1 MNGLEN
7 AKPGDVFKLG
17 DYVCVVTK
25 NPLRYKIIWADG
37 SAGFYN
43 LGDPFFTNHQWTR
56 LIPERTLTKLQPGDV
71 IPKWVRYLVRSKGL
85 GTVDSRSCGV
95 TFTVPDDKF
104 NDYFLDPI
112 PELPPVEPEPVRAPQ
127 FIGVV
132 RHKKCGVPMFVS
144 FLSNGDINGIDDRG
158 EVYACRNPCDW
169 ERDAATAAANGIT
182 ETPEFLAAFSE
193 SEARDA

>member
-56 LIPERTLTKLQPGDV
+56 LIPA
-71 IPKWVRYLVRSKGL
+71 
-85 GTVDSRSCGV
+85 
-95 TFTVPDDKF
+95 
-104 NDYFLDPI
+104 
-112 PELPPVEPEPVRAPQ
+112 LPPVEPEPVRAPQ

-132 RHKKCGVPMFVS
+132 RSKKCGATMFVS
-144 FLSNGDINGIDDRG
+144 FMGNLDINGIDDRG
-158 EVYACRNPCDW
+158 ETYSCRKPSDW

-182 ETPEFLAAFSE
+182 ESPEFLAAFSE
-193 SEARDA
+193 SEARDE